1 MFRKTILL
9 AALALPLAA
18 GFVAAPAWAEGEQAS
33 TPKAD
38 IEATLGAAQPGGT
51 MAGRSVAPVVIAGME
66 RLVVEPRGE
75 TTQNYAQG
83 GAPRVTTDG
92 DGTYHTT
99 YGR

>member
-18 GFVAAPAWAEGEQAS
+18 GFARAEGEHS
-33 TPKAD
+33 PPKAD
-38 IEATLGAAQPGGT
+38 IEATLGGAQPGGT

-66 RLVVEPRGE
+66 RLTVEPRGE
-75 TTQNYAQG
+75 TSQNYAQG

-92 DGTYHTT
+92 DGTYHTVH
-99 YGR
+99 GR